1 MPPPAGGGRG
11 HGVGRDGRS
20 GPCAG
25 LRWPGADGSPVRRA
39 AAAKWSALLRCGS
52 LGDFAAAVRA
62 AMSAVPETAS
72 YDPRKVEA
80 AAPQFCEDT
89 RASDVDEPSDKP
101 KSFTRW
107 LLTYT
112 SAALPGAPVR

>member
-39 AAAKWSALLRCGS
+39 AAAKWSALLRCGT

-80 AAPQFCEDT
+80 AAQKFWEDT
-89 RASDVDEPSDKP
+89 RAFEVDESSDKP
-101 KSFTRW
+101 KFYCLSM
-107 LLTYT
+107 LPYP
-112 SAALPGAPVR
+112 SGALHMGH